1 MVWGMNCLIDQSTNA
16 KCVCV
21 HQHVEGRRGVPSVV
35 TNQTFALSLTHTSPS
50 YAFKSKTSPFWKN
63 MQLTSSPPHFF
74 RINHSLL
81 QHCGYFQCHNA
92 GLKGSLSE
100 LKSSYSCQTAECHCT
115 SGLDK
120 TFLSLSSSPNM
131 SCGNITWMAACSQ
144 GLALGKKKKLGSRN
158 PLSGTEGHSPCSK
171 EG

>member
-21 HQHVEGRRGVPSVV
+21 HQHVEGRGGVPTVV

-120 TFLSLSSSPNM
+120 TFLSPHLSLSSSPNM

-144 GLALGKKKKLGSRN
+144 GLALGKIKKN
-158 PLSGTEGHSPCSK
+158 
-171 EG
+171 